1 MINGDISSAM
11 FDYQREGNYVIMWE
25 SPVIQ
30 WIGGKILSH
39 GVCLLNHSQVG

>member
-1 MINGDISSAM
+1 MMINGDISSAM

-30 WIGGKILSH
+30 WIGGKIL
-39 GVCLLNHSQVG
+39 GAMGFVY